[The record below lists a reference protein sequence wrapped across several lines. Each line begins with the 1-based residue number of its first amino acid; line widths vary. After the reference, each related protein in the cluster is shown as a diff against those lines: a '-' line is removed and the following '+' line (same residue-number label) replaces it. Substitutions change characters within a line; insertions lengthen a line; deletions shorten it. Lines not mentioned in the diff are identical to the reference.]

1 VNPEL
6 NILFGIVLIVL
17 FPGYASHYAG
27 ELAYFFRDL
36 YSNILVLAGFAAY
49 IPFHKHVRQRWYG
62 LHTFDHELAHAVVS
76 LMFFRNVEQFIVTKN
91 RGGLV
96 SHSSGFGDEFGDV
109 AITLAP
115 YFFPTATLG
124 LVLAKPFLYGYGGI
138 IDFLVGLTFS
148 FFFFRAI
155 SDAMYGYRCRSFV
168 NVQGVWSSSDVTV
181 KGVTFSLIYMLFFS
195 VFFQGI
201 ILAGLRSG
209 YEGQWDFIKSGA
221 LAGMRTVEIIG
232 STVFRMVGN

>member
-1 VNPEL
+1 
-6 NILFGIVLIVL
+6 
-17 FPGYASHYAG
+17 
-27 ELAYFFRDL
+27 
-36 YSNILVLAGFAAY
+36 
-49 IPFHKHVRQRWYG
+49 
-62 LHTFDHELAHAVVS
+62 
-76 LMFFRNVEQFIVTKN
+76 MFFRNVERFIVTKN

-124 LVLAKPFLYGYGGI
+124 LVLAKPFFWQYWPI

-181 KGVTFSLIYMLFFS
+181 KGVTFSLIYMVFFS

-201 ILAGLRSG
+201 ILAGLRGG
-209 YEGQWDFIKSGA
+209 YGGQWDFVKSGA
-221 LAGMRTVEIIG
+221 LAGMRTIEIVG
-232 STVFRMVGN
+232 STVFRLVGS